1 MISLLFLLSH
11 LVEESLKEIKN
22 QTEEALTSVSTQS
35 DKVNDSLISLEA
47 VLEDLKKG
55 DEARKDEFN
64 NVKNDVAALQEL
76 VPKVNF
82 TNFYFSFQVFFTNLV
97 ILFSSPDDGS

>member
-1 MISLLFLLSH
+1 M
-11 LVEESLKEIKN
+11 EESLKEIKN

-55 DEARKDEFN
+55 DETRKDEFN

-76 VPKVNF
+76 VPKVKKNHNNLSNF
-82 TNFYFSFQVFFTNLV
+82 LLSFSGL
-97 ILFSSPDDGS
+97 LY

>member
-1 MISLLFLLSH
+1 M
-11 LVEESLKEIKN
+11 EESLKEIKN

-76 VPKVNF
+76 VPKVK
-82 TNFYFSFQVFFTNLV
+82 NLKISTFHSSSV
-97 ILFSSPDDGS
+97 ILIWVNIFIILFRR